1 MKPRDLALC
10 ALLAALTAVCAQL
23 SLTLPGLS
31 SVPFTLQ
38 VFAVVLAGA
47 TLGGRRGF
55 LSQLLYLLLGAA
67 GLPVFAQLRGG
78 ASVLVGP
85 TAGYLWAFPVAAA
98 VAGAAAGPPEGGTPS
113 PLRLVAGA
121 VLAVVPI
128 YVLGAGWLVASGAV
142 PSPARAVQV
151 GVLPFVLPDLVKAA
165 LSAAVALRVRS
176 ALSGA
181 AFSPKGEP
189 SDRPSVRRRP

>member
-1 MKPRDLALC
+1 MKSRDLAVC

-23 SLTLPGLS
+23 SLTLPALS
-31 SVPFTLQ
+31 GVPFTLQ

-47 TLGGRRGF
+47 TLGARRGF
-55 LSQLLYLLLGAA
+55 VSQLLYLSLGVA

-98 VAGAAAGPPEGGTPS
+98 VAGAAAGLPEAGTNS
-113 PLRLVAGA
+113 PLRLAAGA

-128 YVLGAGWLVASGAV
+128 YLLGAAWLVASGAV

-151 GVLPFVLPDLVKAA
+151 GVLPFVIPDLVKAA
-165 LSAAVALRVRS
+165 LAVAVAVRVRA
-176 ALSGA
+176 ALARA
-181 AFSPKGEP
+181 APSRKG
-189 SDRPSVRRRP
+189 